1 MQIPDEISVGELASR
16 MKKTGAEVVKCL
28 MKNGVMA
35 SLSQMIDFDTAA
47 IIAEEMGCKVEK
59 EVVVTIEEKLID
71 DHKDNEKDLV
81 PRAPVVVVMGHV
93 DHGKT
98 SLLDYIRNAHV
109 ASGEAGGITQ
119 HIGAYQVQ
127 INGKPITFL
136 DTPGHEAFTS
146 MRARGAMVTD
156 IAILVVA
163 AEDGIMPQTVESINH
178 AKAAGI
184 PIIVAINKMDKPEAN
199 PERIAESEFFHNYK
213 RSPSA
218 IIGTVIVVLVLFI
231 ALFGPLFAPQNP
243 YDVASLSLTDSYKP
257 PAWEAGGDAR
267 FIFGTDS
274 QGRDIFSSLIYGSR
288 ISLFIGVVGT
298 LLACAVGITLGLI
311 SGYFGGKVDAVIMRL
326 ADILLSFPDILVA
339 LFIMTM
345 FGRGVSKLLVVFTII
360 GCVTYIRTVRAEV
373 LTVKQME
380 YVDAA
385 RVIGLPNI
393 LIIAKHVLPNV
404 MTTVIVL
411 STMKVGGLILAEATL
426 SFLGVGVPVTEPSLG
441 MLVKNGFDVLFSGYW
456 WIAVMPGL
464 YIMLIVFGINLLGD
478 FLRDEFNPKLK

>member
-1 MQIPDEISVGELASR
+1 MYLEAVFRFYVLLNHFVGHFFFGLVRFGSFSNTIYRNLALALS
-16 MKKTGAEVVKCL
+16 KLHINVDITVGFFVGQ
-28 MKNGVMA
+28 KNYR
-35 SLSQMIDFDTAA
+35 L
-47 IIAEEMGCKVEK
+47 
-59 EVVVTIEEKLID
+59 
-71 DHKDNEKDLV
+71 
-81 PRAPVVVVMGHV
+81 
-93 DHGKT
+93 
-98 SLLDYIRNAHV
+98 
-109 ASGEAGGITQ
+109 
-119 HIGAYQVQ
+119 
-127 INGKPITFL
+127 
-136 DTPGHEAFTS
+136 
-146 MRARGAMVTD
+146 
-156 IAILVVA
+156 
-163 AEDGIMPQTVESINH
+163 
-178 AKAAGI
+178 
-184 PIIVAINKMDKPEAN
+184 
-199 PERIAESEFFHNYK
+199 
-213 RSPSA
+213 
-218 IIGTVIVVLVLFI
+218 
-231 ALFGPLFAPQNP
+231 
-243 YDVASLSLTDSYKP
+243 
-257 PAWEAGGDAR
+257 
-267 FIFGTDS
+267 
-274 QGRDIFSSLIYGSR
+274 
-288 ISLFIGVVGT
+288 
-298 LLACAVGITLGLI
+298 
-311 SGYFGGKVDAVIMRL
+311 IMRL

>member
-1 MQIPDEISVGELASR
+1 MGE
-16 MKKTGAEVVKCL
+16 MKKRGA
-28 MKNGVMA
+28 
-35 SLSQMIDFDTAA
+35 
-47 IIAEEMGCKVEK
+47 
-59 EVVVTIEEKLID
+59 
-71 DHKDNEKDLV
+71 
-81 PRAPVVVVMGHV
+81 APN
-93 DHGKT
+93 K
-98 SLLDYIRNAHV
+98 SLLR
-109 ASGEAGGITQ
+109 
-119 HIGAYQVQ
+119 
-127 INGKPITFL
+127 
-136 DTPGHEAFTS
+136 
-146 MRARGAMVTD
+146 
-156 IAILVVA
+156 
-163 AEDGIMPQTVESINH
+163 
-178 AKAAGI
+178 
-184 PIIVAINKMDKPEAN
+184 
-199 PERIAESEFFHNYK
+199 RIAESEFFHNYK

-218 IIGTVIVVLVLFI
+218 IVGTVIVVLVLFI

-311 SGYFGGKVDAVIMRL
+311 SGYFGGRVDAVIMRL

-426 SFLGVGVPVTEPSLG
+426 SFLGAGVPVTEPSLG

-456 WIAVMPGL
+456 
-464 YIMLIVFGINLLGD
+464 
-478 FLRDEFNPKLK
+478 

>member
-1 MQIPDEISVGELASR
+1 MDE
-16 MKKTGAEVVKCL
+16 MKK
-28 MKNGVMA
+28 
-35 SLSQMIDFDTAA
+35 
-47 IIAEEMGCKVEK
+47 
-59 EVVVTIEEKLID
+59 
-71 DHKDNEKDLV
+71 
-81 PRAPVVVVMGHV
+81 
-93 DHGKT
+93 
-98 SLLDYIRNAHV
+98 
-109 ASGEAGGITQ
+109 
-119 HIGAYQVQ
+119 
-127 INGKPITFL
+127 
-136 DTPGHEAFTS
+136 
-146 MRARGAMVTD
+146 RGAT
-156 IAILVVA
+156 
-163 AEDGIMPQTVESINH
+163 P
-178 AKAAGI
+178 
-184 PIIVAINKMDKPEAN
+184 NKSLFR
-199 PERIAESEFFHNYK
+199 RIAESEFFHNYK

-218 IIGTVIVVLVLFI
+218 IVGTVIVVLVLFI

-243 YDVASLSLTDSYKP
+243 YDVASL
-257 PAWEAGGDAR
+257 
-267 FIFGTDS
+267 
-274 QGRDIFSSLIYGSR
+274 FSSLIYGSR

-311 SGYFGGKVDAVIMRL
+311 SGYFGGRVDAVIMRL

-360 GCVTYIRTVRAEV
+360 GCVTYVRTVRAEV

-385 RVIGLPNI
+385 RVIGIPNI

-404 MTTVIVL
+404 MTTVIVI

-426 SFLGVGVPVTEPSLG
+426 SFLGAGVPVTEPSLG